1 MKGLVGLNLFVEVK
15 CILGNVFIEN
25 GSKFVKGGKYLGK
38 GVVGVGFGIG
48 MYDDF
53 VNDDK
58 IFGEVLL
65 YNGMM
70 FVVGSGVGVVVIVGV
85 LILLGSNL
93 VGWVVIGGF
102 VVGILVLKVV
112 DWVY

>member
-70 FVVGSGVGVVVIVGV
+70 FVVGFVGIVVGVGLVIFV
-85 LILLGSNL
+85 LGSNL
-93 VGWVVIGGF
+93 VGWV
-102 VVGILVLKVV
+102 ILVGLVMSIV
-112 DWVY
+112 FVLGIDLIY